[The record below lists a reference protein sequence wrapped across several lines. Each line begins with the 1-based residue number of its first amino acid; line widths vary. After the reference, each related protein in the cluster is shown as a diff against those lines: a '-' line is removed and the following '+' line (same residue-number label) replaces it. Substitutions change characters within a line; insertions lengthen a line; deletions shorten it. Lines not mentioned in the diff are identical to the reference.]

1 MVSVVMPVRNE
12 ARHVTATLEALASQT
27 YPPSRLEILVV
38 DGQSEDA
45 TRTIVTSFAERRPH
59 LQLHLLD
66 NPERT
71 IPTGMNLGIAAATGD
86 VIIRMDGHT
95 VPAPD
100 YVEACL
106 EALTRS
112 GAGVVGG
119 CITPVGDTP
128 FGEAVA
134 IAQSSGLGAGDAAFH
149 HATEA
154 QFTDTAYLGAFP
166 RSVLDGVGGYDPS
179 MPRNEDYELC
189 VRLRAAGHGVYL
201 DPAIRSRYR
210 PRGTPADLIRQYA
223 AYGWWKVETLRRHP
237 RSLRWRQALPAL
249 FVGTLLASAVLTPFV
264 GWAAIV
270 LIATLTS
277 YGLAHV
283 VAGVVMR
290 RAGRFTPRV
299 PVPEPRCRASLAL
312 QLRTHAAITL
322 MHVAWGTGF
331 LANLVTFG
339 RVPWRT

>member
-1 MVSVVMPVRNE
+1 LRACFQKMRGSRRACTVVTWQMRMHRRYSFPGPPNLGTRIVAAMDVHGGMGPMVSVVMPVRNE
-12 ARHVTATLEALASQT
+12 ARHVEATLEALARQT
-27 YPPSRLEILVV
+27 FPASRLEIVVV
-38 DGQSEDA
+38 DGRSEDP
-45 TRTIVTSFAERRPH
+45 TREIVASFAERHPH

-86 VIIRMDGHT
+86 VILRMDGHT

-106 EALTRS
+106 EALARS

-149 HATEA
+149 HATDA

-179 MPRNEDYELC
+179 MLRNEDYELC
-189 VRLRAAGHGVYL
+189 
-201 DPAIRSRYR
+201 
-210 PRGTPADLIRQYA
+210 
-223 AYGWWKVETLRRHP
+223 
-237 RSLRWRQALPAL
+237 
-249 FVGTLLASAVLTPFV
+249 
-264 GWAAIV
+264 
-270 LIATLTS
+270 
-277 YGLAHV
+277 
-283 VAGVVMR
+283 
-290 RAGRFTPRV
+290 
-299 PVPEPRCRASLAL
+299 
-312 QLRTHAAITL
+312 
-322 MHVAWGTGF
+322 
-331 LANLVTFG
+331 
-339 RVPWRT
+339 